1 MENDRRDVGSQRD
14 MPDHCHPSRG
24 CRERIEFED
33 DSLTISATRRTLT
46 LGLPLLLSLRV
57 TSTLAANSSPLAG
70 IERRNGGRLGVFAID
85 TGSGRT
91 LAHRADER
99 FLMCSTFK
107 GLLAAQVL
115 SRVDAGKEDLARLV
129 KYTGKDLI
137 FTSPVTKAHVA
148 EGAMSVGAL
157 CQAIVE
163 VSDNTAA
170 VLLMRS
176 AGGPA
181 GLTQFVRGLGDTVT
195 RSDRYEPAS
204 NKYSGVLDT
213 TTPRS
218 ITNSASK
225 ILLGNVLSPQSRAQL
240 ENWMIACKPGLNRL
254 RAALPPDWI
263 AGDRPGTSVEEET
276 NDYAIVRPPGRA
288 PLLIAAYY
296 DSSALGMPAREAVLR
311 EVGAVFVTW
320 TADRA

>member
-1 MENDRRDVGSQRD
+1 M
-14 MPDHCHPSRG
+14 
-24 CRERIEFED
+24 
-33 DSLTISATRRTLT
+33 TISAKRRSLT
-46 LGLPLLLSLRV
+46 LGLPLLLSLGA
-57 TSTLAANSSPLAG
+57 TPTLAASASSLAD

-115 SRVDAGKEDLARLV
+115 SRVDAGKEDLARRV
-129 KYTGKDLI
+129 SYTEKDLI

-157 CQAIVE
+157 CQVIVE

-170 VLLMRS
+170 VLLMRG

-195 RSDRYEPAS
+195 RFDRYEPES

-218 ITNSASK
+218 ITKSASK
-225 ILLGNVLSPQSRAQL
+225 ILLGNVLSPQSRTQL
-240 ENWMIACKPGLNRL
+240 ENWMVACTPGLNRL

-288 PLLIAAYY
+288 PLVIAAYY
-296 DSSALGMPAREAVLR
+296 DAPALGMPAREAVLR
-311 EVGAVFVTW
+311 EVGAAFVKW
-320 TADRA
+320 TSDRT